1 MTPYFSE
8 MFLKFKSEVESVL
21 NGALDASGYQIDD
34 LHIEESAHADLAS
47 SLSFRLAPAYRQSPA
62 AIADVIADA
71 ITIPKDS
78 LVGDVQ
84 AVGAY
89 INFFASRKFID
100 DTVHEIF
107 LKKERY
113 GTGHGKGKVIIEH
126 TSANP
131 NGPLHVG
138 HIRNSVIGDTL
149 ARILKTAGYDVEI
162 QYYVNDM
169 GRQVAI
175 VAWAMD
181 RFEFDDQKKSDHAI
195 ADVYIRA
202 NRELGEDP
210 DLVGQIDELMQG
222 IEHGDADLIERFSS
236 ATDLAV
242 SGITST
248 LERMNVHHDRFVH
261 ESRFV
266 KGGEVSDL
274 VGELKGLGLTEI
286 DDGALV
292 VPMPT
297 FDKDLVILRSDQ
309 TSVYVTRDL
318 AYHRWKA
325 EQCDRMID
333 VLGADHKLISSQ
345 LCYVLSACGV
355 KEPEIVIFEFV
366 SLPEGSMST
375 RAGKFISADE
385 LLDEVEKQALT
396 EVTKRRPDAK
406 EDFRNHVAKE
416 VGIGAVRYD
425 IVKVTPEKATTFD
438 WESALDFDKL
448 GAPFIQYSH
457 ARACSILE
465 KAPHIPESIDPARLA
480 EDAEISF
487 VKELARFSYVID
499 LASREL
505 KPHIVAIYARELAE
519 EFNQFYRLSPVLSAP
534 DEVRDARIGLVECA
548 RIVLASTLGVLGIA
562 APESM

>member
-1 MTPYFSE
+1 
-8 MFLKFKSEVESVL
+8 V
-21 NGALDASGYQIDD
+21 
-34 LHIEESAHADLAS
+34 
-47 SLSFRLAPAYRQSPA
+47 
-62 AIADVIADA
+62 

-84 AVGAY
+84 TVGAY

-113 GTGHGKGKVIIEH
+113 GKGHGKGKVIIEH

-138 HIRNSVIGDTL
+138 HIRNSIIGDIL

-181 RFEFDDQKKSDHAI
+181 RFEFDGQKKADHAI

-202 NRELGEDP
+202 NRELVEDP
-210 DLVGQIDELMQG
+210 DLVCQIDELMQG
-222 IEHGDADLIERFSS
+222 IERGDAEMIERFSS

-248 LERMNVHHDRFVH
+248 LERMNVHHDRFVN
-261 ESRFV
+261 ESMFV

-274 VGELKGLGLTEI
+274 VGELKELGLTETV
-286 DDGALV
+286 DGALM

-333 VLGADHKLISSQ
+333 VLSMFLALITNSSPAS
-345 LCYVLSACGV
+345 C
-355 KEPEIVIFEFV
+355 
-366 SLPEGSMST
+366 
-375 RAGKFISADE
+375 
-385 LLDEVEKQALT
+385 
-396 EVTKRRPDAK
+396 
-406 EDFRNHVAKE
+406 
-416 VGIGAVRYD
+416 
-425 IVKVTPEKATTFD
+425 ATF
-438 WESALDFDKL
+438 
-448 GAPFIQYSH
+448 
-457 ARACSILE
+457 
-465 KAPHIPESIDPARLA
+465 
-480 EDAEISF
+480 
-487 VKELARFSYVID
+487 
-499 LASREL
+499 
-505 KPHIVAIYARELAE
+505 
-519 EFNQFYRLSPVLSAP
+519 
-534 DEVRDARIGLVECA
+534 
-548 RIVLASTLGVLGIA
+548 
-562 APESM
+562 